1 MTLRDCKILSELIQN
16 NLELGL
22 NLDTV
27 LNKFEKKRKNSN
39 YIFATGID
47 FLHEFFKLTNKYNI
61 KSIDNIFKF
70 LNKNLFI
77 KKKIEKIADRGLAI

>member
-1 MTLRDCKILSELIQN
+1 M
-16 NLELGL
+16 
-22 NLDTV
+22 

-70 LNKNLFI
+70 LNQNSFI

>member
-39 YIFATGID
+39 YIFATGVD
-47 FLHEFFKLTNKYNI
+47 FLYEFFKLTNKYNI

-70 LNKNLFI
+70 LNQNSFI
-77 KKKIEKIADRGLAI
+77 KKK